1 MEVVVMAVIT
11 AREFNQD
18 VSAAKRAASNEP
30 VVITDRGEPSH
41 VLLSIDDYRRLVADE
56 RSIVDWLSMEDDDI
70 DFEPERLDVAL
81 KASDL

>member
-1 MEVVVMAVIT
+1 MAVIT

>member
-1 MEVVVMAVIT
+1 MAVIT

-18 VSAAKRAASNEP
+18 VSAAKRAASSEP

-41 VLLSIDDYRRLVADE
+41 VLLSIEEYRRLVADE

-70 DFEPERLDVAL
+70 DFEPERLDVTL
-81 KASDL
+81 KAADL